1 MSSRALRKAREL
13 ELLKSNARGPASEE
27 VSESEDDE
35 PAPTAKPSLFA
46 LLDIPDER
54 DQDDEDEE
62 AESEPKPEK
71 PVVTASK
78 SKKKNKKKKAKGKAK
93 AAEED
98 EEKEDDDD
106 IDRALKELSL
116 APLKKPSQ
124 KSTAEPQEQ
133 PLSSVLKIDSRN
145 LDAGNEMMR
154 LFGKDAL
161 KNIEGDERPRGGA
174 ARQAGARLQRI
185 PGSGGRALNK
195 GRKNTFVQPKDDWP
209 NSGSGGLGMEIEH
222 SDPETGITYYRFVHS
237 KTYQGVQREFRICV
251 EAMDPDR
258 MIALLQHNPY
268 HITTLLQCSEIFHHQ
283 RDYNVAGDLLERAL
297 FSLGRSLHS
306 TFQQKLSEGT
316 ARLSFFRPENRELW
330 LCGWRY
336 IKNLAQRGTWRTAEE
351 FARLL
356 LAMDPEEDPYE
367 MSLIIDFLALKSRQ
381 PDVILGLAEHS
392 ALQEKY
398 SDLPNI
404 AFSSALAQV
413 QLGNTTKA
421 HEYLAKAIA
430 KFPWMPHL
438 LYGELGI
445 DADLPG
451 ALWGQILPEDNIRQQ
466 ILSKLYIERTKDLWK
481 HPDFEK
487 FLVEGVSK
495 FNSPLQDVS
504 LLSSARKDVSLSLA
518 RHVLLTDIPAI
529 TTLIPRSI
537 TQRPTHVFDPLPP
550 HDNLPSYELMSSSLP
565 TANAST
571 PAPDL
576 SMLPG
581 GGTLGGLLANILP
594 WFRAAEQGQTDRG
607 EPLTDSDRA
616 HLDELRNE
624 LTMSGINID
633 DFLREAQEDE
643 QEDEQR

>member
-251 EAMDPDR
+251 EAM
-258 MIALLQHNPY
+258 
-268 HITTLLQCSEIFHHQ
+268 
-283 RDYNVAGDLLERAL
+283 G
-297 FSLGRSLHS
+297 
-306 TFQQKLSEGT
+306 
-316 ARLSFFRPENRELW
+316 
-330 LCGWRY
+330 
-336 IKNLAQRGTWRTAEE
+336 
-351 FARLL
+351 
-356 LAMDPEEDPYE
+356 
-367 MSLIIDFLALKSRQ
+367 
-381 PDVILGLAEHS
+381 
-392 ALQEKY
+392 KY
-398 SDLPNI
+398 S
-404 AFSSALAQV
+404 SSFMV
-413 QLGNTTKA
+413 
-421 HEYLAKAIA
+421 
-430 KFPWMPHL
+430 
-438 LYGELGI
+438 
-445 DADLPG
+445 
-451 ALWGQILPEDNIRQQ
+451 
-466 ILSKLYIERTKDLWK
+466 YI
-481 HPDFEK
+481 
-487 FLVEGVSK
+487 
-495 FNSPLQDVS
+495 
-504 LLSSARKDVSLSLA
+504 
-518 RHVLLTDIPAI
+518 VL
-529 TTLIPRSI
+529 
-537 TQRPTHVFDPLPP
+537 
-550 HDNLPSYELMSSSLP
+550 
-565 TANAST
+565 TA
-571 PAPDL
+571 
-576 SMLPG
+576 
-581 GGTLGGLLANILP
+581 
-594 WFRAAEQGQTDRG
+594 
-607 EPLTDSDRA
+607 
-616 HLDELRNE
+616 
-624 LTMSGINID
+624 
-633 DFLREAQEDE
+633 
-643 QEDEQR
+643 